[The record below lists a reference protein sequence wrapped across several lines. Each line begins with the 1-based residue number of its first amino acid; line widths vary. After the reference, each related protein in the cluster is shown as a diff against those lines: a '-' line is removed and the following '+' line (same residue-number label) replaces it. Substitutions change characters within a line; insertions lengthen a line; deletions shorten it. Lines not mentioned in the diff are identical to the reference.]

1 MKLNVFLNS
10 YSETIRFAADEFCRI
25 LNQMD
30 SSVKVAFIEEEG
42 SADLKIGV
50 FATDLLPKV
59 DDVALDDA
67 IAISYESGCGYISGI
82 NERSVLMAVYKFF
95 EALGVSYVR
104 PGRHG
109 ERIPKRNFG

>member
-10 YSETIRFAADEFCRI
+10 SSETIRFAADEFCRI

-42 SADLKIGV
+42 SADLKIGL

-67 IAISYESGCGYISGI
+67 IADQLTAIDET
-82 NERSVLMAVYKFF
+82 ERVAHDHIRRSIVTVKIERRAVSEKMK
-95 EALGVSYVR
+95 
-104 PGRHG
+104 HG
-109 ERIPKRNFG
+109 